1 MNVQINVDYFL
12 IIWIYAFGLWIV
24 QSTDQIGM
32 RGYGGAA
39 PRKKLH
45 FSYQGIKNFV
55 DYSVLN
61 MNIIPSIT
69 VEWNEDNI
77 FMLLKIPL
85 YEGGGYYTLFSNL

>member
-1 MNVQINVDYFL
+1 
-12 IIWIYAFGLWIV
+12 
-24 QSTDQIGM
+24 M
-32 RGYGGAA
+32 RGSGGAA

-45 FSYQGIKNFV
+45 FSYQEIKNFV

-85 YEGGGYYTLFSNL
+85 YEGGLLYTFFKSLKNPLFEGGGYCYTEGNYRPASNQM